1 MKTATNAN
9 VVINVVFRTGPIS
22 KSPLMIGPLQY
33 T

>member
-9 VVINVVFRTGPIS
+9 VVINVVFRTGSIS